1 MEDLYQRIKKL
12 NKYYNDFFQFDIILD
27 RQFIYNEDIDNINV
41 RYNINIPYNEC
52 ILITNIEGDSKFNHL
67 LSRNSADII
76 LISKNIDGYKLD
88 IIEMKSCITDSNIN
102 KLSYQLINGYLRIMT
117 VLAPLHLNINKIDL
131 YVSFYDDSSLTNNI
145 TSLPYNK
152 QKLMKYIIDDWK
164 QDKIYLKN
172 TIPNDFF
179 NNNKL
184 DIMKL
189 EYNDYRNNNY
199 ETIINII

>member
-1 MEDLYQRIKKL
+1 MIELYKKIEKL
-12 NKYYNDFFQFDIILD
+12 NKYYNQFFNFYIVVNSQFV
-27 RQFIYNEDIDNINV
+27 YNECIDDINV

-189 EYNDYRNNNY
+189 EYNEIR
-199 ETIINII
+199 I

>member
-1 MEDLYQRIKKL
+1 MIELYKKIEKL
-12 NKYYNDFFQFDIILD
+12 NKYYNQFFNFYIVVNSQFV
-27 RQFIYNEDIDNINV
+27 YNECIDDINV

>member
-1 MEDLYQRIKKL
+1 MIELYKKIEKL
-12 NKYYNDFFQFDIILD
+12 NKYYNQFFNFYIVVNSQFV
-27 RQFIYNEDIDNINV
+27 YNEYIDDINV
-41 RYNINIPYNEC
+41 RYNINIPYSEC

>member
-1 MEDLYQRIKKL
+1 MIELYKKIEKL
-12 NKYYNDFFQFDIILD
+12 NKYYNQFFNFYIVVNSQFV
-27 RQFIYNEDIDNINV
+27 YNEYIDDINV